1 VLISLNGGKPVELTD
16 TVFPF
21 QALPADFEEWYA
33 MAEQNNPLLQWLRQ
47 EVLVSRKDEQLSLA
61 MSLPRLQAGYM
72 SEKVVGQQYQGIS
85 FGIAVP
91 LLENR
96 NEVKYA
102 RARTVAVQSAENDAR
117 IQFYNNLKAL
127 HEKAVSLRKSL
138 DDYRQNLQVYSSTS
152 LLLKALD
159 HGELSLAE
167 YLYEQTF
174 YYESFNKLIAL
185 EKELNDTVARL
196 NMYR

>member
-1 VLISLNGGKPVELTD
+1 
-16 TVFPF
+16 
-21 QALPADFEEWYA
+21 
-33 MAEQNNPLLQWLRQ
+33 
-47 EVLVSRKDEQLSLA
+47 